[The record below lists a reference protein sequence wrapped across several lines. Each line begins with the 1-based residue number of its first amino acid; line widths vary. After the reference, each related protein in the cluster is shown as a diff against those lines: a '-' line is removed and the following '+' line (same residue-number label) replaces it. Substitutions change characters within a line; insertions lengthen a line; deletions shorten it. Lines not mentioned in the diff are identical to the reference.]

1 MKTLFPTDFQLHL
14 FHEGTLYESHQ
25 LFGAHVISIGGKVF
39 TRFCV
44 WAPNAEIIRLVGD
57 FNDWNGEGYTLH
69 RVNNEGV
76 WIIQLDGDMEGAL
89 YKYEITTKKGERLLK
104 ADPYSFFSEVRP
116 NTASKVYSLDGYQ
129 WNDGKWMQKKK
140 RSQFLQSLL
149 SFMRSILV
157 RGSKKNRVVST
168 RTGSLQVN

>member
-1 MKTLFPTDFQLHL
+1 MVVDTLLPTDYQLHL

-25 LFGAHVISIGGKVF
+25 LFGAHVISNGETVI

-76 WIIQLDGDMEGAL
+76 WVIQLDGNMEGAL
-89 YKYEITTKKGERLLK
+89 YKYEITTKKGDKQLK
-104 ADPYSFFSEVRP
+104 ADPYSFF
-116 NTASKVYSLDGYQ
+116 
-129 WNDGKWMQKKK
+129 QK
-140 RSQFLQSLL
+140 
-149 SFMRSILV
+149 
-157 RGSKKNRVVST
+157 
-168 RTGSLQVN
+168 

>member
-104 ADPYSFFSEVRP
+104 ADPYSFF
-116 NTASKVYSLDGYQ
+116 
-129 WNDGKWMQKKK
+129 QK
-140 RSQFLQSLL
+140 
-149 SFMRSILV
+149 
-157 RGSKKNRVVST
+157 
-168 RTGSLQVN
+168 